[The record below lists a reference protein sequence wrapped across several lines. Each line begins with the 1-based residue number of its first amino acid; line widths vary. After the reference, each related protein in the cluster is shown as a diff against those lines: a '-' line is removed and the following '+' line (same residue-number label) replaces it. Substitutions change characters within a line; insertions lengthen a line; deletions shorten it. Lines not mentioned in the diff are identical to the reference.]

1 MLEIQNGSIIKRN
14 RVLLDE
20 ISLKFENQRVYG
32 LVGINGSG
40 KTMIL
45 KAITGFHRLTKGL
58 VYQNGTIIG
67 PGNRTISKT
76 GLVLGDQEFISYF
89 TLKENLTLIKKICP
103 NAKTIDLEYWIKL
116 FQIEKYQDIP
126 YKDLSLGTKKK
137 MVIIQAFMDN
147 PDILILDEPMNAL
160 DEKSLAITK
169 MLIKKQKEKG
179 LVIMTSH
186 YKNDIEDLC
195 DTIIHVQEG
204 KILKKD

>member
-1 MLEIQNGSIIKRN
+1 MLEIQNGSIIKGN

-103 NAKTIDLEYWIKL
+103 NAKTIDL
-116 FQIEKYQDIP
+116 
-126 YKDLSLGTKKK
+126 
-137 MVIIQAFMDN
+137 
-147 PDILILDEPMNAL
+147 
-160 DEKSLAITK
+160 
-169 MLIKKQKEKG
+169 
-179 LVIMTSH
+179 
-186 YKNDIEDLC
+186 
-195 DTIIHVQEG
+195 
-204 KILKKD
+204 

>member
-1 MLEIQNGSIIKRN
+1 MLEIQNGSIIKGN
-14 RVLLDE
+14 GVLLDE

-116 FQIEKYQDIP
+116 FQIEKYQDIS

-160 DEKSLAITK
+160 DEKSVAITK

>member
-1 MLEIQNGSIIKRN
+1 MLEIQNGSIIKGN

-116 FQIEKYQDIP
+116 FQIEKYQDIS

-160 DEKSLAITK
+160 DEKSVAITK

>member
-1 MLEIQNGSIIKRN
+1 MLEIQNGSIIKGN

-126 YKDLSLGTKKK
+126 YKDLFLGTKKK

-160 DEKSLAITK
+160 DEKSVAITK

>member
-1 MLEIQNGSIIKRN
+1 
-14 RVLLDE
+14 
-20 ISLKFENQRVYG
+20 
-32 LVGINGSG
+32 
-40 KTMIL
+40 MIL

-58 VYQNGTIIG
+58 VYQNGIIIG

-160 DEKSLAITK
+160 DEKSVAITK

>member
-1 MLEIQNGSIIKRN
+1 MLEIQNGSIIKGN

-160 DEKSLAITK
+160 DEKS
-169 MLIKKQKEKG
+169 
-179 LVIMTSH
+179 V
-186 YKNDIEDLC
+186 
-195 DTIIHVQEG
+195 
-204 KILKKD
+204 